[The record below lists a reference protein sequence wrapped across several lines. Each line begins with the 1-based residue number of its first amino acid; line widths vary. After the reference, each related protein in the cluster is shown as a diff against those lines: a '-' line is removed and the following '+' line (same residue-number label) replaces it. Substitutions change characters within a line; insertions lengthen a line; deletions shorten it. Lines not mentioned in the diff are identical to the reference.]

1 MACAS
6 KKINRLS
13 GKNQLYWMRGSGF
26 HRVRQTYGW
35 ISFYDWVRSALRTV
49 KVGVSI
55 DPITGSPGV
64 SVSFDTDY
72 DGAMLSNAL
81 GLLGSFSEKRQLM
94 VVRET
99 SRSWKET
106 FIDQIQPTP

>member
-1 MACAS
+1 
-6 KKINRLS
+6 
-13 GKNQLYWMRGSGF
+13 
-26 HRVRQTYGW
+26 
-35 ISFYDWVRSALRTV
+35 
-49 KVGVSI
+49 VGVSI